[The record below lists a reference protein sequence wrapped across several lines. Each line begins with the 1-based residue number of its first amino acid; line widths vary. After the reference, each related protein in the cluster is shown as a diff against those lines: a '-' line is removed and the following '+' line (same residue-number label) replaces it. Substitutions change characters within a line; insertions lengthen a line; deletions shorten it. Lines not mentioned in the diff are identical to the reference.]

1 MPTKPTN
8 TETPTGRGQVLRA
21 ATIVSVAFVISR
33 ILGFVRGA
41 IILAIYSVDTLDVN
55 AYEIAS
61 RFPDAIFYVI
71 AGGALGSAFIP
82 TFSTYFVR
90 DDQKG
95 GWRLFAAIINLVLV
109 VLTIVCVLVA
119 IFAEQFLLWLYAP
132 IMSAQPGL
140 LPLTASLMRVMLIST
155 IIFGVSG
162 VFMAALNARQHFV
175 LPAIAPIIYN
185 IGIILGTVLLAPNIM
200 GVAIGTVVGAAGH
213 LLIQVPGLVP
223 KRAGYSL
230 VFDLGDPGVRQVIR
244 LMIPRM
250 LGLSFGQINHFIIQI
265 LGQTLIFGSIPALSN
280 AWRVMLVPQGAI
292 GQALGIVSFPTF
304 ATLAAREDLPR
315 MRRILAET
323 LRFIFY
329 LGIPT
334 TILFIVFSRPII
346 AVLFQRGEFDAG
358 DTELVASALAFY
370 SVGLVGLSIL
380 EIVSRAF
387 YALKDTWT
395 PVLAGGV
402 QLVFMAVLGYWLSV
416 FVFPQIGLLP
426 LGGLALGASVAS
438 SLEAVGLLILL
449 RRKMDGIN
457 GWQIWDGLW
466 RMSLAG
472 LGMTLVTWFAF
483 QQFTD
488 LAPIWQVIGGG
499 VVGGGVYLILSMLLR
514 ISESKQ
520 LFGYAQRWIFRR

>member
-1 MPTKPTN
+1 
-8 TETPTGRGQVLRA
+8 
-21 ATIVSVAFVISR
+21 
-33 ILGFVRGA
+33 
-41 IILAIYSVDTLDVN
+41 VDTLDVN

-82 TFSTYFVR
+82 TFSAYFVNQDR
-90 DDQKG
+90 PG
-95 GWRLFAAIINLVLV
+95 AWRLFAAIINLVFV
-109 VLTIVCVLVA
+109 VLIIVCALVA
-119 IFAEQFLLWLYAP
+119 IFAEQFLLLLYEP

-140 LPLTASLMRVMLIST
+140 LPLTADLMRVMLIST

-213 LLIQVPGLVP
+213 LLIQIPGLIQ
-223 KRAGYSL
+223 KQAQYSL
-230 VFDLGDPGVRQVIR
+230 MFDLRDPGVRQVIR

-265 LGQTLIFGSIPALSN
+265 LGQTLVFGSIPALSN
-280 AWRVMLVPQGAI
+280 GWRVMLMPQGAI

-304 ATLAAREDLPR
+304 ATLAARENLPR
-315 MRRILAET
+315 MRRIMAET
-323 LRFIFY
+323 LRFIFF

-334 TILFIVFSRPII
+334 SVIFIVLSRPVITI
-346 AVLFQRGEFDAG
+346 LFQRGEFDAS

-370 SVGLVGLSIL
+370 SVGLVGLSAL
-380 EIVSRAF
+380 EVISRAF

-395 PVLAGGV
+395 PVLAGGI
-402 QLVFMAVLGYWLSV
+402 QLAFMAALGYWFSEFL
-416 FVFPQIGLLP
+416 FPQLGLLP
-426 LGGLALGASVAS
+426 LGGLAFGASVAS
-438 SLEAVGLLILL
+438 TLEAVGLLWLL
-449 RRKMDGIN
+449 RRKMDGVN
-457 GWQIWDGLW
+457 GRQIWDGLW

-472 LGMTLVTWFAF
+472 IGMALATWFTY
-483 QQFTD
+483 QQMQAA
-488 LAPIWQVIGGG
+488 APFWQVIGGCL
-499 VVGGGVYLILSMLLR
+499 VGGGVYIFLATLLQ
-514 ISESKQ
+514 ISENRQ
-520 LFGYAQRWIFRR
+520 LFAYVQSQLNRRI